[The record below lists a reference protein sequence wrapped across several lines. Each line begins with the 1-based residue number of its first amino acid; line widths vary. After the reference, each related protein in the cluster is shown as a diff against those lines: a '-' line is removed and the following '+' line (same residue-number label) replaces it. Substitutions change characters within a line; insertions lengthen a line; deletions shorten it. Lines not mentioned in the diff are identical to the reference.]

1 LCDQNRHIVG
11 YARSRDARKGASSS
25 VAGATDTAMTPSPV
39 KPLNDAVLLTY
50 GVLHELCEALH
61 QAEQARADAVRED
74 ARRAKMRD
82 NAEARRLIAQTYDDA
97 FRSFG
102 VTTPEPADDEAPSAF
117 RKRLFNRLARKLPP
131 DHDLAQL
138 RADDLGSQPIVFDN
152 FETELI
158 KAATAEGA
166 SPSFE
171 NLPDDG
177 SLVARHRTD
186 SATGERMTEFFG
198 RESFIKSMGRDGRK
212 LLHIK
217 NPASGAVLWGRAL
230 ETAPTFRR

>member
-1 LCDQNRHIVG
+1 VSALQAKMDRL
-11 YARSRDARKGASSS
+11 DALLDRKLA
-25 VAGATDTAMTPSPV
+25 AQ
-39 KPLNDAVLLTY
+39 
-50 GVLHELCEALH
+50 E
-61 QAEQARADAVRED
+61 AEQARADASLED

-97 FRSFG
+97 FKSFG

-117 RKRLFNRLARKLPP
+117 RKRLFNRLARKLSP
-131 DHDLAQL
+131 DHELASI

-158 KAATAEGA
+158 KAATAEGQR
-166 SPSFE
+166 PSVD

-198 RESFIKSMGRDGRK
+198 RRSFIADMGRPGRQVER
-212 LLHIK
+212 IVDR
-217 NPASGAVLWGRAL
+217 NSGHAIWGK
-230 ETAPTFRR
+230 PF

>member
-1 LCDQNRHIVG
+1 MSTAALQSQMDRLDRIINRRVG
-11 YARSRDARKGASSS
+11 
-25 VAGATDTAMTPSPV
+25 
-39 KPLNDAVLLTY
+39 
-50 GVLHELCEALH
+50 EEEAALK
-61 QAEQARADAVRED
+61 RADASLED
-74 ARRAKMRD
+74 ARRQRQRD

-158 KAATAEGA
+158 KVATAEGA

-171 NLPDDG
+171 NLPSDG

-198 RESFIKSMGRDGRK
+198 RRSFIADTGRSGRK
-212 LLHIK
+212 VERIVDR
-217 NPASGAVLWGRAL
+217 NSGQTIWGK
-230 ETAPTFRR
+230 PF

>member
-1 LCDQNRHIVG
+1 MLD
-11 YARSRDARKGASSS
+11 RKLA
-25 VAGATDTAMTPSPV
+25 AEEA
-39 KPLNDAVLLTY
+39 
-50 GVLHELCEALH
+50 ELR
-61 QAEQARADAVRED
+61 RADASLED

-131 DHDLAQL
+131 DHDLAQI

-152 FETELI
+152 FEAELI
-158 KAATAEGA
+158 KAATAEGQR
-166 SPSFE
+166 PSVD

-177 SLVARHRTD
+177 SMVMRNSVD

-198 RESFIKSMGRDGRK
+198 RRSFIADMGRPGRPVER
-212 LLHIK
+212 IVDR
-217 NPASGAVLWGRAL
+217 NSGQTIWGK
-230 ETAPTFRR
+230 PF

>member
-1 LCDQNRHIVG
+1 VSALQAKIDRL
-11 YARSRDARKGASSS
+11 DALLDRKLA
-25 VAGATDTAMTPSPV
+25 DR
-39 KPLNDAVLLTY
+39 
-50 GVLHELCEALH
+50 E
-61 QAEQARADAVRED
+61 AEQAHADASLED

-138 RADDLGSQPIVFDN
+138 RADDLGPQPIVFDN

-177 SLVARHRTD
+177 SLVARHRSD
-186 SATGERMTEFFG
+186 DMSQRITEFYG
-198 RESFIKSMGRDGRK
+198 RRSFITDMGRPGRQDR
-212 LLHIK
+212 
-217 NPASGAVLWGRAL
+217 NSGHAIWGK
-230 ETAPTFRR
+230 PF

>member
-1 LCDQNRHIVG
+1 MSATAALQSQINRL
-11 YARSRDARKGASSS
+11 DALLDRKLA
-25 VAGATDTAMTPSPV
+25 AQ
-39 KPLNDAVLLTY
+39 
-50 GVLHELCEALH
+50 E
-61 QAEQARADAVRED
+61 AEQARADASLED
-74 ARRAKMRD
+74 ARRQRQRD

-158 KAATAEGA
+158 KAATAEGQR
-166 SPSFE
+166 PSVD
-171 NLPDDG
+171 NLPTSG
-177 SLVARHRTD
+177 ELVARHRTD

-198 RESFIKSMGRDGRK
+198 RESFIKSMGREGRK
-212 LLHIK
+212 VLHIK
-217 NPASGAVLWGRAL
+217 NPQTGDVLWGRAL

>member
-1 LCDQNRHIVG
+1 MSAFQAKMDRLDALLDQRL
-11 YARSRDARKGASSS
+11 RR
-25 VAGATDTAMTPSPV
+25 
-39 KPLNDAVLLTY
+39 
-50 GVLHELCEALH
+50 EE
-61 QAEQARADAVRED
+61 AEQARADASLED
-74 ARRAKMRD
+74 ARRQRQRA
-82 NAEARRLIAQTYDDA
+82 NAEARREIQATYADA
-97 FRSFG
+97 YRSFG
-102 VTTPEPADDEAPSAF
+102 TEVPAPVDDESPTAF

-152 FETELI
+152 FEIELI

-198 RESFIKSMGRDGRK
+198 RESFIKSMGREGRRV
-212 LLHIK
+212 LHIK

>member
-1 LCDQNRHIVG
+1 M
-11 YARSRDARKGASSS
+11 S
-25 VAGATDTAMTPSPV
+25 T
-39 KPLNDAVLLTY
+39 AVLQSQMKRLDRIINRRV
-50 GVLHELCEALH
+50 GEEEAALK
-61 QAEQARADAVRED
+61 RADADLEV
-74 ARRAKMRD
+74 ARRQRQRD

-117 RKRLFNRLARKLPP
+117 RKRLFNRLARRLPP
-131 DHDLAQL
+131 DHDLAQI

-171 NLPDDG
+171 NLPSDG
-177 SLVARHRTD
+177 SLVARHRH
-186 SATGERMTEFFG
+186 RQ
-198 RESFIKSMGRDGRK
+198 RDR
-212 LLHIK
+212 
-217 NPASGAVLWGRAL
+217 RAHDGVFWSPL
-230 ETAPTFRR
+230 VHC

>member
-1 LCDQNRHIVG
+1 VSALQAKMDRL
-11 YARSRDARKGASSS
+11 DALLDRKLA
-25 VAGATDTAMTPSPV
+25 AQ
-39 KPLNDAVLLTY
+39 
-50 GVLHELCEALH
+50 E
-61 QAEQARADAVRED
+61 AEQARADASLED

-102 VTTPEPADDEAPSAF
+102 VTTPEPADDEAPAAF

-138 RADDLGSQPIVFDN
+138 RADDLGSQAIVFDN
-152 FETELI
+152 FEAELI
-158 KAATAEGA
+158 KAATVEGA

-198 RESFIKSMGRDGRK
+198 RESFIRGMGREGRRVRA
-212 LLHIK
+212 IVDR
-217 NPASGAVLWGRAL
+217 NSGQAIWGRL
-230 ETAPTFRR
+230 G

>member
-1 LCDQNRHIVG
+1 MSALQAKMDRLDALLDQRL
-11 YARSRDARKGASSS
+11 RR
-25 VAGATDTAMTPSPV
+25 
-39 KPLNDAVLLTY
+39 
-50 GVLHELCEALH
+50 EE
-61 QAEQARADAVRED
+61 AEQARADASLED

-138 RADDLGSQPIVFDN
+138 RSDDLGSQPIVFDN
-152 FETELI
+152 FEAELI
-158 KAATAEGA
+158 KAATVEGA

-177 SLVARHRTD
+177 SLVARHSTD

-198 RESFIKSMGRDGRK
+198 RRSFIADMGRPGRPVER
-212 LLHIK
+212 IVDR
-217 NPASGAVLWGRAL
+217 NSGHAIWGK
-230 ETAPTFRR
+230 PF

>member
-1 LCDQNRHIVG
+1 VSALQAKMDRL
-11 YARSRDARKGASSS
+11 DALLDRKLA
-25 VAGATDTAMTPSPV
+25 AQ
-39 KPLNDAVLLTY
+39 
-50 GVLHELCEALH
+50 EAD
-61 QAEQARADAVRED
+61 QARADASLED

-82 NAEARRLIAQTYDDA
+82 NAESRRLIAQTYDDA

-117 RKRLFNRLARKLPP
+117 RKRLFNRLARKLPS
-131 DHDLAQL
+131 DHELASI

-158 KAATAEGA
+158 KAATAEGQR
-166 SPSFE
+166 PSVD

-186 SATGERMTEFFG
+186 SATGERLTEFFG
-198 RESFIKSMGRDGRK
+198 RRSFIADMGRPGRK
-212 LLHIK
+212 VQAIFDR
-217 NPASGAVLWGRAL
+217 NSGQAIWGRL
-230 ETAPTFRR
+230 G